1 MNLSHE
7 DASLL
12 WTDVLGMVRE
22 LEDTSIVPWI
32 ERLSPLSLDNGVML
46 VSTGQNW
53 TARKVMGEYRPV
65 IESIL
70 QEITMEPI
78 ALNVVVGDQK
88 APVPATVA
96 QSAPAMAT
104 VPTAP
109 TVPVA
114 TTAPAAPITLTAPG
128 AAVQTPMQQ
137 AMPAAEAA
145 NEPAMFHVKHS
156 ADSQEDVSRETSYET
171 ADRTAIPSNEA
182 AEEIEEQPVI
192 SHKGMSP
199 AALAGAEAAA
209 GRSFFTNKATVAPW
223 NTITNSHLAETETAR
238 ESLAEPASS
247 RGTEG
252 SVSHVSS
259 PDAVGNTGAAGAVG
273 AEGIADT
280 RRGTQVDEDE
290 PSASPAPS
298 ITGETAGDPSS
309 ADFKTLATPE
319 IVQQN
324 AVIPILED
332 GGVPKDAVKSGY
344 SDFVFD
350 TYVVGDSN
358 SIAYHMA
365 LAIAEQPDS
374 IANPNP
380 LFIWSSSGNGKTH
393 LLLSILNYMREHHPS
408 LNVQYVPALAFV
420 NQFMDDLHTKKL
432 HGNEILKAYR
442 AVDVLLVDDVQHFES
457 KQDSVTIFFDIFNAL
472 ILSGKRIVL
481 AADVA
486 PDYLSL
492 DERMRTRFNS
502 GAVIDIKAPTYE
514 MKHNILVSYFER
526 CRSKLGLENIDLP
539 SKSLDLMVQL
549 APNNP
554 RSMQGLVTTLLF
566 AASTDD
572 PTVLSPDRIKDF
584 IKNHYRSSNTITLS
598 SILHTVSDA
607 YGVTIEDIKGK
618 SRTKAISEAR
628 QVTMWI
634 ARQLTDESYETIGSE
649 LGGRDHSTVYYG
661 ISTVEKRMVDDR
673 SYFHKLERLKKEISD

>member
-12 WTDVLGMVRE
+12 WTDVLGMVNS

-32 ERLSPLSLDNGVML
+32 ERLSPLSLEDGVML
-46 VSTGQNW
+46 VTTGQNW
-53 TARKVMGEYRPV
+53 TARKVMGDYRTT

-78 ALNVVVGDQK
+78 SLNVVVGEQK
-88 APVPATVA
+88 ALSPTPSPTPSAA
-96 QSAPAMAT
+96 ASAPAVSATTPAAAAPAPSAHAAT
-104 VPTAP
+104 VRNASSMGGRTS
-109 TVPVA
+109 T
-114 TTAPAAPITLTAPG
+114 
-128 AAVQTPMQQ
+128 QQ
-137 AMPAAEAA
+137 APETAGNIEDS
-145 NEPAMFHVKHS
+145 PMFHVKHS
-156 ADSQEDVSRETSYET
+156 QDSQGSISEASYKTTGEMACSADVSPET
-171 ADRTAIPSNEA
+171 
-182 AEEIEEQPVI
+182 IEGQTGF
-192 SHKGMSP
+192 SQKGMSP
-199 AALAGAEAAA
+199 AALAGADVAA
-209 GRSFFTNKATVAPW
+209 GRPFFTNKATVAPW
-223 NTITNSHLAETETAR
+223 NTIPSPRATTPAAPETGRSEDVERTSNPDSTPGTGVEAR
-238 ESLAEPASS
+238 NAGDSLSGATGVVAAS
-247 RGTEG
+247 GDPCG
-252 SVSHVSS
+252 II
-259 PDAVGNTGAAGAVG
+259 DASCA
-273 AEGIADT
+273 
-280 RRGTQVDEDE
+280 
-290 PSASPAPS
+290 
-298 ITGETAGDPSS
+298 DPSS
-309 ADFKTLATPE
+309 ADFETLAAPE
-319 IVQQN
+319 IVPQN

-332 GGVPKDAVKSGY
+332 GGVPKEAVKTGY

-393 LLLSILNYMREHHPS
+393 LLLSILNYMRDHHPA

-514 MKHNILVSYFER
+514 MKHNILVSYFDR
-526 CRSKLGLENIDLP
+526 CRSKLGLEDIDLP

-572 PTVLSPDRIKDF
+572 PTVLAPDRIKDF
-584 IKNHYRSSNTITLS
+584 IKNHYRSSNAITLS
-598 SILHTVSDA
+598 SILHAVSDS

-661 ISTVEKRMVDDR
+661 ISTVEKRILDDR